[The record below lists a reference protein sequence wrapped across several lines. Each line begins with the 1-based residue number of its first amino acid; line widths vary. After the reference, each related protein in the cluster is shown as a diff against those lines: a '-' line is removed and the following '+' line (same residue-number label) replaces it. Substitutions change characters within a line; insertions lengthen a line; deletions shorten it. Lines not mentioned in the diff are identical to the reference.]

1 MQIELILRSA
11 RRIKPEGIDVNE
23 DLAQETLDKRE
34 DQRPK
39 LEEAKRNGKLAY
51 FVLDRLIVKDR
62 SA

>member
-23 DLAQETLDKRE
+23 DLAQETLDKCE

-39 LEEAKRNGKLAY
+39 LEKAKRNGKIAY